1 MLIFAIAFQ
10 VFVSMMTWL
19 PTNAF
24 CFSRHISFDLSCCRC
39 GPDEEEWFPP
49 LGIVLGRNK
58 SGATVCYLA
67 SPFGSF
73 GEIETNL
80 PSMTTIDRP
89 LWFGYVGNWIAG
101 FSGNCGS
108 NTNMATG
115 LFGIYHGLNL
125 AGHKGFCLVICESD
139 SKMAL
144 QFIEEGVVDCHPH
157 APLVAAIRLLMGLNW
172 DVSFLHTFR
181 EGNFCA
187 DALAE
192 LGATNTS
199 PLFLSLITALLQLG
213 LFC

>member
-1 MLIFAIAFQ
+1 MIWCMPLILWPRPSMLIFAIAFQ

-58 SGATVCYLA
+58 SGVCCTLIFPWAYSPWMQLLGFVLIIFREATVCYLA

-108 NTNMATG
+108 NTNMA
-115 LFGIYHGLNL
+115 N
-125 AGHKGFCLVICESD
+125 
-139 SKMAL
+139 
-144 QFIEEGVVDCHPH
+144 
-157 APLVAAIRLLMGLNW
+157 
-172 DVSFLHTFR
+172 SFL
-181 EGNFCA
+181 
-187 DALAE
+187 
-192 LGATNTS
+192 
-199 PLFLSLITALLQLG
+199 
-213 LFC
+213 

>member
-1 MLIFAIAFQ
+1 MQLLGFVLIIF
-10 VFVSMMTWL
+10 
-19 PTNAF
+19 
-24 CFSRHISFDLSCCRC
+24 R
-39 GPDEEEWFPP
+39 E
-49 LGIVLGRNK
+49 
-58 SGATVCYLA
+58 ATVCYLA

-172 DVSFLHTFR
+172 DVSFLHAFR

>member
-1 MLIFAIAFQ
+1 
-10 VFVSMMTWL
+10 
-19 PTNAF
+19 
-24 CFSRHISFDLSCCRC
+24 
-39 GPDEEEWFPP
+39 
-49 LGIVLGRNK
+49 
-58 SGATVCYLA
+58 
-67 SPFGSF
+67 
-73 GEIETNL
+73 
-80 PSMTTIDRP
+80 MTTIDRP

-192 LGATNTS
+192 LGATNT
-199 PLFLSLITALLQLG
+199 TNHY
-213 LFC
+213 